1 MIPVIIF
8 FGHTVF
14 AIWAFAKS
22 YQSDGLVQAFLNLF
36 FIIIIFTVGWTI
48 TDLFVGFFISD
59 AGYEIFFP
67 VDSAT
72 MIILKIT
79 GIVKMFNNTYGKLM
93 PKDVV
98 SLIVL
103 SVVEFLFYKFYLK
116 QTVKKA

>member
-14 AIWAFAKS
+14 AVWAFAKS
-22 YQSDGLVQAFLNLF
+22 YQSDGLVQAFLNVF

-48 TDLFVGFFISD
+48 TDLLTGFFISEN
-59 AGYEIFFP
+59 GYEIFFP
-67 VDSAT
+67 VDSVT
-72 MIILKIT
+72 MVVLKIT

-98 SLIVL
+98 SLVIL
-103 SVVEFLFYKFYLK
+103 SIAEFLFYKFYLK
-116 QTVKKA
+116 QTVRKA